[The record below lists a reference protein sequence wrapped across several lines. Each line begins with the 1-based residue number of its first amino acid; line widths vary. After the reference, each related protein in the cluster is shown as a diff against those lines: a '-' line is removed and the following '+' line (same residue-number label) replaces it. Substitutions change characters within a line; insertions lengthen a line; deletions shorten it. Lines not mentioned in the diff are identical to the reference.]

1 MFSDFEQYER
11 ETQNILSTFKPSTI
25 RGTTG
30 SAKARAA
37 FIQAARQTSPGTEG
51 PEPDTRLPVDD
62 LHINSTSLGD

>member
-1 MFSDFEQYER
+1 MKE
-11 ETQNILSTFKPSTI
+11 KPRISYPHLNLVQ
-25 RGTTG
+25 
-30 SAKARAA
+30 SEVLQAQQKARAA